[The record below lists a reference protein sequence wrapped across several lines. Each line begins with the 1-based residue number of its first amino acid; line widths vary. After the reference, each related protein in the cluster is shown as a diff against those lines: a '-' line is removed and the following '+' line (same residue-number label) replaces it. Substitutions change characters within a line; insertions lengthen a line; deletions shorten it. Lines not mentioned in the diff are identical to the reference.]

1 VDYARREYMKALIE
15 HCGGSLADIAKHWD
29 RSSERTLL
37 KLIREFDLE
46 AELQAA
52 RRKRK

>member
-1 VDYARREYMKALIE
+1 VLIE
-15 HCGGSLADIAKHWD
+15 HCSGNLGEIAKHWD

-46 AELQAA
+46 DELQAA
-52 RRKRK
+52 RKRR